1 MKNNWLYIVLILGL
15 LSLAVMLWDSSPEKL
30 IFPDEPVPPAL
41 TPYAI
46 IDGAHSRH
54 YGAQGE
60 LSYEFVAQTL
70 RHFRIDLSH
79 ISPDD
84 YTTMSQPQLTLYTD
98 ELPWFVTAER
108 GRIADQGDTL
118 TLWQSVRIWQELEDG
133 QMTELTTDRLVI
145 QPKDKQ
151 VHTQSEVTIRSAQGR
166 INAEGM
172 TVDLN
177 TKTIQLLSKVRGYH
191 EPI

>member
-1 MKNNWLYIVLILGL
+1 MKNNWFYIALIVAL
-15 LSLAVMLWDSSPEKL
+15 LSLAVMLWDSSPERL
-30 IFPDEPVPPAL
+30 IFPDEPLPPAL

-54 YGAQGE
+54 FDTEGE

-70 RHFRIDLSH
+70 RHFRIDLSR

-84 YTTMSQPQLTLYTD
+84 YTTMSQPRLTLYTD

-108 GRIADQGDTL
+108 GRIAEQGGTL
-118 TLWQSVRIWQELEDG
+118 TLWQSVRIWQEQEDG
-133 QMTELTTDRLVI
+133 QMTELTTDRLII
-145 QPKDKQ
+145 QPEEKL
-151 VHTQSEVTIRSAQGR
+151 VHTESEVTIRSIQGL
-166 INAEGM
+166 INAQGM

-177 TKTIQLLSKVRGYH
+177 TKTIQLLNNVRGFH